1 MKEVPLIFM
10 SEGTA
15 LKAPMRKRR
24 FVVTAD
30 QQSSRHR
37 ADAVPGML
45 GVLSDL
51 PGAPTA
57 DGGLVFDRAAG
68 DEIQGLVTSGAA
80 VVEVVQALLRAGG
93 WRIGIGLGPVEEPLP
108 TSVREARGPAFIAAR
123 RAVERSHR
131 CPQPVALDAN
141 TGVDAELHA
150 PESSPLRHAETALWL
165 WAAVL
170 ARRTDEGWEVAELM
184 QAASTQKEVAATLGV
199 SPSAVSQRLR
209 TAGWVESRRGAALVA
224 ALLEAAHDDC
234 ATLGADAA
242 RSGETAGDETGH
254 APAGE
259 ERA

>member
-1 MKEVPLIFM
+1 MN
-10 SEGTA
+10 EGRT
-15 LKAPMRKRR
+15 LKHSMRGRR

-57 DGGLVFDRAAG
+57 DGGLAFDRAAG

-80 VVEVVQALLRAGG
+80 VVEVVQALLRTGG
-93 WRIGIGLGPVEEPLP
+93 WRIGIGLGPVEEPLAP
-108 TSVREARGPAFIAAR
+108 SVREARGPAFIAAR

-131 CPQPVALDAN
+131 CPQPVAVDAN
-141 TGVDAELHA
+141 AGVDTAVDA
-150 PESSPLRHAETALWL
+150 PGSSALRGAETALWL

-184 QAASTQKEVAATLGV
+184 EQASTQKDVAATLGV
-199 SPSAVSQRLR
+199 SASAVSQRLR
-209 TAGWVESRRGAALVA
+209 TAGWVESQRGAELVA
-224 ALLEAAHDDC
+224 TLLEAAADDC
-234 ATLGADAA
+234 ATLGGA
-242 RSGETAGDETGH
+242 
-254 APAGE
+254 APAGGATDDQE
-259 ERA
+259 TA